1 MSAGVPAAST
11 GSVAAG
17 LTGTSNMTANVSQV
31 AQAATEQDK
40 DKEEEKKKN
49 MTLGMLSVEFI
60 GFGE

>member
-1 MSAGVPAAST
+1 
-11 GSVAAG
+11 
-17 LTGTSNMTANVSQV
+17 MTANVSQV